1 MQNRVLHRL
10 RLVFGTA
17 LLIVLICIS
26 LPGFAQQGAH
36 EYARGH
42 ILVKFRDNADSN
54 TIYNA
59 LKKVRF
65 TRTQSLGRL
74 KVQRVGLP
82 ANMRETDAVAALRAA
97 PGVEFAELDRKVK
110 ISITPNDPGYPNQ
123 WHLPNISAPQAWD
136 LSIGSNALVI
146 AVIDTGCDPNHP
158 DLSASYVSGWNFVDG
173 NSNWSDV
180 EGHGTEVAGSA
191 AAVGN
196 NSTGVVGVS
205 WNTRIMPLRVAD
217 ANGSA
222 YFSTI
227 ATALNYA
234 ADNGAKIANISFDS
248 IPGSST
254 VLNAAQ
260 YMWNKGGLTVV
271 AAGNSGIDPGF
282 SASPYLIVVSATNKS
297 NAKTSW
303 SNYGSFVTVSAPGES
318 IYTTTRGGGYR
329 SVSGTSYASPI
340 TCGSLAVIWSSNR
353 YLSNAQVR
361 NILTSSA
368 TDLGTAGFDTSFGYG
383 KVNVYNGVVLAQQ
396 TSVDTTAPTVYITD
410 PAAGAT
416 VSGTKTVTIQ
426 ASDNVGVTRVELFV
440 DGALTA
446 TLTNAPYTYNWNTM
460 SVPNGAHTLTAKAY
474 DQAGNVGNASPVSV
488 TVSNALDT
496 TAPTVTITSPA
507 NGARVGRNVSVTVE
521 ASDNVAVTKVEL
533 YLNGKLTAS
542 STSANPTFNLNTR
555 KWATGSH
562 TLQAFAYDAR
572 GNKGSSA
579 IVTVQK

>member
-10 RLVFGTA
+10 RLVLGTA
-17 LLIVLICIS
+17 LLVVLICIS
-26 LPGFAQQGAH
+26 LPGFAQQGAQ

-42 ILVKFRDNADSN
+42 ILVKFRDSADTN
-54 TIYNA
+54 TIHNA
-59 LKKVRF
+59 LKKVRA
-65 TRTQSLGRL
+65 TRMQPIGRL
-74 KVQRVGLP
+74 KVQYVGLP
-82 ANMRETDAVAALRAA
+82 RNMRETDAVAALRAA

-110 ISITPNDPGYPNQ
+110 ISITPNDPGYPSQ

-136 LSIGSNALVI
+136 ISIGSNALVI

-158 DLSASYVSGWNFVDG
+158 DLSASYVPGWNFVDG

-191 AAVGN
+191 AAFGN
-196 NSTGVVGVS
+196 NGTGVVGVS
-205 WNTRIMPLRVAD
+205 WNARIMPLRVAD
-217 ANGSA
+217 ANGYA

-248 IPGSST
+248 IPGSSS
-254 VLNAAQ
+254 VQNAAQ

-282 SASPYLIVVSATNKS
+282 SASTYMIVVSATNKS

-303 SNYGSFVTVSAPGES
+303 SNYGRFVTVSAPGES

-329 SVSGTSYASPI
+329 SVSGTSFSAPI
-340 TCGSLAVIWSSNR
+340 VCGSLAVIWASNR

-361 NILTSSA
+361 DILISSA
-368 TDLGTAGFDTSFGYG
+368 ADLGTAGFDTYYGYG
-383 KVNVYNGVVLAQQ
+383 KVNPYHGALLAQQ
-396 TSVDTTAPTVYITD
+396 TSVDTTAPTVYITS

-416 VSGTKTVTIQ
+416 VSGTQSVSIQ

-446 TLTNAPYTYNWNTM
+446 TLTSAPYTYNWNTM
-460 SVPNGAHTLTAKAY
+460 SVPNGARTLTAKAY

-496 TAPTVTITSPA
+496 TAPTVAITSPA
-507 NGARVGRNVSVTVE
+507 NGARVGRSVTVTV
-521 ASDNVAVTKVEL
+521 ASSDNVGVTKVEL
-533 YLNGKLTAS
+533 FHNGKLAAS
-542 STSANPTFNLNTR
+542 STSANPSFNFNTN
-555 KWATGSH
+555 KWPAGSN

-572 GNKGSSA
+572 GNRGSSA